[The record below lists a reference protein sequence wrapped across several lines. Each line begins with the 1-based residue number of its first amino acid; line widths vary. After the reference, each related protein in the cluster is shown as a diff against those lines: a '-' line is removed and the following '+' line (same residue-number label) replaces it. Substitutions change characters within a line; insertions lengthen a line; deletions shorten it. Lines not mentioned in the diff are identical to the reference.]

1 MKGDCTVYVK
11 NLRVECDEEEL
22 SDFFETDV
30 VNVSLGKDNLTGDFT
45 GCAFCAFKTPQDAK
59 NALKKNGEELAGNK
73 VEITEIPRS
82 TLYLKSTDPNI
93 NTNVSPKT
101 PSSTN
106 TPVVLQTHGRLSL
119 FSGDSKTKGGEV
131 PFESWRYEVECLQN
145 DRHIAAD
152 TLGLIVRRSIRGE
165 AGQIV
170 LHMGADTPVEAIILK
185 LEGLYGTVESG
196 AVLLQQLYDSK
207 QNQDETISAY
217 CARLQLAINRAEKR
231 GGISPSSRDQTL
243 KVVFWKGLSDQK
255 VKQAIQHK
263 FETVTNFDELI
274 RAARA
279 AEQESIDFT
288 RFHATNPP
296 PTKTRP
302 PQPTNRVATS
312 FANIN
317 ETESDLIESKID
329 ELSEKLNRLESD
341 TKRAPHPQASIG
353 NPPNRQNPP
362 QNPWHNKCFNCGR
375 VGHYARNCDL
385 PRNPPRAPHMTQR
398 QPPSFPPG
406 LAHPPPPPAQPQHIP
421 PFLPPNS
428 RYHLNGM
435 GPLLQG
441 EQ

>member
-22 SDFFETDV
+22 GDFFETEV

-45 GCAFCAFKTPQDAK
+45 GCAFCSFKTPQDAK

-73 VEITEIPRS
+73 LEITEVPRS
-82 TLYLKSTDPNI
+82 ALYLKTTDPNTS
-93 NTNVSPKT
+93 TNVSPNT
-101 PSSTN
+101 PSPTN
-106 TPVVLQTHGRLSL
+106 TPVVLQNHGRLSL
-119 FSGDSKTKGGEV
+119 FSGDPKTKGGEV
-131 PFESWRYEVECLQN
+131 PFESWRYEVECMQN

-152 TLGLIVRRSIRGE
+152 TLGLIVRRSLRGE

-170 LHMGADTPVEAIILK
+170 LHMGADAPVEAIISK

-207 QNQDETISAY
+207 QNHDETISAY

-279 AEQESIDFT
+279 AEQESLDFT
-288 RFHATNPP
+288 RFHASNPP

-302 PQPTNRVATS
+302 PQPTNRVAAS
-312 FANIN
+312 FANTN
-317 ETESDLIESKID
+317 ELDLMSKID
-329 ELSEKLNRLESD
+329 ALSEKLTRLESD
-341 TKRAPHPQASIG
+341 AKRAPHPQASSV
-353 NPPNRQNPP
+353 NPPNRQTPP
-362 QNPWHNKCFNCGR
+362 HNPWHNRCYNCGR
-375 VGHYARNCDL
+375 VGHYARECNL
-385 PRNPPRAPHMTQR
+385 PRNPPR
-398 QPPSFPPG
+398 PPRMAQTPPFPPG
-406 LAHPPPPPAQPQHIP
+406 LAHPPPPPPPAQPHHIP
-421 PFLPPNS
+421 PLMPPNS
-428 RYHLNGM
+428 GYHLNGM
-435 GPLLQG
+435 GPLQQG
-441 EQ
+441 GQ